1 MARYEILIKPSAR
14 KELEAV
20 DLKRDRQRIVETILA
35 LAENPRPAGCRKLSG
50 KDKYRIRC
58 GDYRVVHS
66 VENVVLIVTIA
77 KVGHRRDV
85 YR

>member
-14 KELEAV
+14 KELEAIG
-20 DLKRDRQRIVETILA
+20 LKKDRQRIVAAILG
-35 LAENPRPAGCRKLSG
+35 LADDPHPPGCRKLSG
-50 KDKYRIRC
+50 RNKYRIRC
-58 GDYRVVHS
+58 GDYRVVYS
-66 VENVVLIVTIA
+66 VEDVVLVVTIV

>member
-1 MARYEILIKPSAR
+1 MERYEVLIKPSAR

-20 DLKRDRQRIVETILA
+20 GLKKDRQRIVEAILA
-35 LAENPRPAGCRKLSG
+35 LAENPRPVGCRKLSG

-58 GDYRVVHS
+58 GDYRVVYS
-66 VENVVLIVTIA
+66 VEDVVLVVTIV

>member
-1 MARYEILIKPSAR
+1 MARYDVLIKPSAR

-20 DLKRDRQRIVETILA
+20 GLKKDRQRIVAAILS
-35 LAENPRPAGCRKLSG
+35 LADDPRPSGCRKLSG

-58 GDYRVVHS
+58 GDHRVVLS
-66 VENVVLIVTIA
+66 VEDVILVVTIA